1 MICNE
6 GNNDMKLLRL
16 MVAGQVFLV
25 ATCAIAPAVFAQATS
40 PGDSRTVTTADG
52 WDIKITYF
60 EGAGKESPVVIL
72 LPGAEGLEESRT
84 RKVWEGMARA
94 LQKKGYAVVT
104 ADLRKH
110 GDSAPSTDDANS
122 RLIRLGP
129 NDYALMATQD
139 LEAIKAFLVNE
150 HQRQKLNIRKLGI
163 AAAGSSCMV
172 AAAFAANDWLKKPWP
187 DAPTFSQRTP
197 KGQDVRAIM
206 MLSPKSPVKG
216 LNTTATIRAIADPAK
231 RIAVHI
237 YYNPSDRAEKKAA
250 DSVFRFLELKKAP
263 DQEPRQLKEGPPEKK
278 YSAEGLL
285 TAKDKSGTMVMEKYT
300 ADFFKA
306 YLEMREDPWKTR
318 TSKLE

>member
-1 MICNE
+1 
-6 GNNDMKLLRL
+6 MKWLRFI
-16 MVAGQVFLV
+16 VAGQAFLV
-25 ATCAIAPAVFAQATS
+25 ATWAVAPAVFAQATS
-40 PGDSRTVTTADG
+40 PGENRTVTTADG
-52 WDIKITYF
+52 WDIKVTYF
-60 EGAGKESPVVIL
+60 ESPSGKESPVVIL

-84 RKVWEGMARA
+84 RKVWEGMAKA
-94 LQKKGYAVVT
+94 LQKQGYAVVT

-110 GDSAPSTDDANS
+110 GDSAPDTDDVNP

-129 NDYALMATQD
+129 GDYVLMATRD
-139 LEAIKAFLVNE
+139 LEAIKAFLVTE

-172 AAAFAANDWLKKPWP
+172 AASFAANDWLKKPWP
-187 DAPTFSQRTP
+187 DAPTFAQRTP

-216 LNTTATIRAIADPAK
+216 LNTTVLIKTIADPAK

-237 YYNPSDRAEKKAA
+237 YHNPKDRAEKKAA
-250 DSVFRFLELKKAP
+250 DLVFRFLKLPKSVP
-263 DQEPRQLKEGPPEKK
+263 DQEPRQLKEGPPDKK

-285 TAKDKSGTMVMEKYT
+285 AAKDGSGTMVMEKHT
-300 ADFFKA
+300 AEFFNA
-306 YLEMREDPWKTR
+306 YLKMREDPWKTR

>member
-1 MICNE
+1 
-6 GNNDMKLLRL
+6 MKLLRCI
-16 MVAGQVFLV
+16 VAGQAFLV
-25 ATCAIAPAVFAQATS
+25 ATWAVAPAVFAQATS
-40 PGDSRTVTTADG
+40 PGDDRTVTTADG

-60 EGAGKESPVVIL
+60 ESPADEESPVVIL

-94 LQKKGYAVVT
+94 LQKQGYAVVT

-110 GDSAPSTDDANS
+110 GDSAPSTDGADP

-129 NDYALMATQD
+129 IDHVLMATQD
-139 LEAIKAFLVNE
+139 LEAIKAFLVTE
-150 HQRQKLNIRKLGI
+150 HQRKKLNSRKLGI
-163 AAAGSSCMV
+163 VAAGSSCMV

-216 LNTTATIRAIADPAK
+216 LNTTATIKAIADPAK
-231 RIAVHI
+231 QIAVHI

-250 DSVFRFLELKKAP
+250 EAVFRFLELKQAP

-285 TAKDKSGTMVMEKYT
+285 TAKDKSGVVVMEKYT

-306 YLEMREDPWKTR
+306 YLNMREDPWKTR
-318 TSKLE
+318 TSKLQ

>member
-1 MICNE
+1 MR
-6 GNNDMKLLRL
+6 LLRSI
-16 MVAGQVFLV
+16 VAGQAFLV
-25 ATCAIAPAVFAQATS
+25 AIWAVAPTVFAQTTS
-40 PGDSRTVTTADG
+40 PGDNRIVRTADG

-60 EGAGKESPVVIL
+60 ESPSGKESPVVIL
-72 LPGAEGLEESRT
+72 LPGAEGQENSMT
-84 RKVWEGMARA
+84 RKVWEGIAKT
-94 LQKKGYAVVT
+94 LQKQGTAVVT

-110 GDSAPSTDDANS
+110 GDSAPNAEDANP
-122 RLIRLGP
+122 RLMRLGP
-129 NDYALMATQD
+129 GDYVLMATQD
-139 LEAIKAFLVNE
+139 LAAMRALLVTE

-187 DAPTFSQRTP
+187 DAPTFAQRTP

-216 LNTTATIRAIADPAK
+216 VNTTATIRAIADPAK
-231 RIAVHI
+231 GIAVQV
-237 YYNPSDRAEKKAA
+237 YCSPSDRAEKKAA
-250 DSVFRFLELKKAP
+250 DSVFRFLELKP

-285 TAKDKSGTMVMEKYT
+285 MAKDNAGNVVMEKYT
-300 ADFFKA
+300 ADFFNA
-306 YLEMREDPWKTR
+306 YLKMREDPWKTR